1 MPVRSTANGCPTAAV
16 PVIVGA
22 PVAAVPASVLNAVA
36 DWVHWLFPIA
46 LVAWTRTS
54 YAVVASRFLMTV
66 RVTGVGVSPRYQFVQ
81 SVVPSTRYS
90 MKLRVSGEPPSP
102 GCVHSMVSVVAVA
115 NTRVG
120 AVGSGGTVGA
130 PRDPSTLWPAS
141 VPFSGWLRSIP
152 ICCEAVRMRSFTSS
166 TKVLLPLPIQ
176 MPSLSSS
183 PACTV

>member
-46 LVAWTRTS
+46 LVEWTRTS
-54 YAVVASRFLMTV
+54 YAVAAARFLMTV

-115 NTRVG
+115 DTRVG

-130 PRDPSTLWPAS
+130 PRDPFTLWSAC
-141 VPFSGWLRSIP
+141 VLFSGWLRSMS

-166 TKVLLPLPIQ
+166 MKVRLWSPIQ
-176 MPSLSSS
+176 MPLLSRS